1 MVAIMRSIEVKILI
15 MFYIILFSSHNLC
28 QNLEIL
34 KADFNHNLKSKTS
47 EKSII
52 KDDTSNTE
60 TKLKKVA
67 FNIGS
72 QIGLHSPDLTKNSS
86 DFNRDI
92 FFEIYIGYDLS
103 DEVHAIIGFNY
114 WEAQTNEVNMPEMF
128 VPSETI
134 IGKAL
139 KLELDF
145 SLFKIYNVSI
155 LLGPSLSIENN
166 NRAVNTVFSV
176 GANAKLKLPIL
187 MDKVNLLS
195 TIGYQTG
202 GEFNFGGGYGYSF
215 FNYLLGVEINFGNQ
229 SR

>member
-1 MVAIMRSIEVKILI
+1 MSNNIL
-15 MFYIILFSSHNLC
+15 IILFTIVFSSYNLC

-34 KADFNHNLKSKTS
+34 KTDFSHNLKRTIS
-47 EKSII
+47 EKTIRT
-52 KDDTSNTE
+52 DDTLNIE

-72 QIGLHSPDLTKNSS
+72 QIGLHSPNLTKNSS
-86 DFNRDI
+86 DFKRDI

-103 DEVHAIIGFNY
+103 DEVHAIIGFDY
-114 WEAQTNEVNMPEMF
+114 WEAQTNEVNIPEMF
-128 VPSETI
+128 VPAETI

-145 SLFKIYNVSI
+145 SLFKIYNVSL
-155 LLGPSLSIENN
+155 LLGPSISIENN
-166 NRAVNTVFSV
+166 NRATNIVFYV

-187 MDKVNLLS
+187 IDKVNLLS

-215 FNYLLGVEINFGNQ
+215 FNYLLGVEINFGN
-229 SR
+229 

>member
-1 MVAIMRSIEVKILI
+1 MLFTIV
-15 MFYIILFSSHNLC
+15 FSSYNLC
-28 QNLEIL
+28 QNKEIL
-34 KADFNHNLKSKTS
+34 KTDFNYDLKSKIS
-47 EKSII
+47 EKII
-52 KDDTSNTE
+52 GTDDTLNIE

-72 QIGLHSPDLTKNSS
+72 QIGLHSPNLTKNSS

-92 FFEIYIGYDLS
+92 FFEIYIGHDLS

-145 SLFKIYNVSI
+145 SLFKIYNVSL

-166 NRAVNTVFSV
+166 NRAANTVFSV

-187 MDKVNLLS
+187 IDKVNLLS

-202 GEFNFGGGYGYSF
+202 GEFNFGGGYSYSF
-215 FNYLLGVEINFGNQ
+215 FNYLLGVEINFGN
-229 SR
+229 